1 MTRTKSRLGI
11 ALVAAGLGL
20 AAIGAVS
27 FGSSGVA
34 EEAPMTEQ
42 VKRGPVEETVLA
54 NGVLEPVQL
63 INVGAQV
70 SGQLKTLHVSFGQTV
85 NAGDLIAE
93 IDSVP
98 QANALRIAQACLTSA
113 KAQRR
118 SKAIQYEQ
126 AEKAYRRQQLLAGQ
140 KASSQAD
147 LEAGEATYRSLQA
160 DIEAL
165 DARIAQAAVEVENA
179 EANLGY
185 TKVRAPISGT
195 VVSVVAKAGQT
206 LNSVQAVPTII
217 VLAQL
222 DAMRVKVQ
230 ISEADIDRVR
240 AGQDIRFTVMGR
252 PDAPV
257 NARLEAIDP
266 APTAIANDTS
276 TTTGQPASQAVY
288 YTGRFTTPNTDGRLR
303 PMMTVSTTIVVGR
316 AENVPL
322 VAWSV
327 LTRRDKA
334 GLYHV
339 TVLSDSGKTE
349 ERTVRIGLTD
359 RIHAQVLEGLAEG
372 DRVVVPADGETTNP
386 MEMLGL

>member
-1 MTRTKSRLGI
+1 MNRTKSRLGI
-11 ALVAAGLGL
+11 ALLAAGLGL
-20 AAIGAVS
+20 ATIGALS
-27 FGSSGVA
+27 FGSSGAA
-34 EEAPMTEQ
+34 EDAPMTEQ
-42 VKRGPVEETVLA
+42 VKRGSVEETVLA

-70 SGQLKTLHVSFGQTV
+70 SGQLKALHVSFGQTV
-85 NAGDLIAE
+85 KAGDLIAE

-98 QANALRIAQACLTSA
+98 QANALRIAQAGLTSA

-140 KASSQAD
+140 KASSQAE
-147 LEAGEATYRSLQA
+147 LEAGEATFKSLQA

-230 ISEADIDRVR
+230 ISEADIDRVQ

-252 PDAPV
+252 PDTPV

-276 TTTGQPASQAVY
+276 TTTGQTANQAVY

-303 PMMTVSTTIVVGR
+303 PMMTVSTTIVVGH

-339 TVLSDSGKTE
+339 KVLVPSGQTE

-372 DRVVVPADGETTNP
+372 ERVVVPADGETTNP